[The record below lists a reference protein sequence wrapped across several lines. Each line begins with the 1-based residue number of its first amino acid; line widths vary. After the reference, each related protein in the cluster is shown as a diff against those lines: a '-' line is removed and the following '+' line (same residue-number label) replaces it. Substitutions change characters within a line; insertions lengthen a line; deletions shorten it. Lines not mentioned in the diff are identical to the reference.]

1 MSEDTT
7 GNEVTADFAAVS
19 DGATT
24 LFVADFSDTSTAWEA
39 YEALKSVED
48 GRHVAVDGVIVVK
61 READGSIE
69 VQKATDHSTK
79 RGLTWG
85 LVGGAAL
92 GILFPPTLLGSAAV
106 FGGAGAA
113 LGKARQMHHRND
125 LAERLQTSIA
135 PGHSGIVGIVSD
147 PGALEIRKALEKADS
162 IVASALDDVVAKD
175 IKALADEAAQEAE
188 AKDSSGS
195 SGSDAK

>member
-48 GRHVAVDGVIVVK
+48 GRHVAIDGVIVVK

-69 VQKATDHSTK
+69 VQEATDHSTK

-106 FGGAGAA
+106 LGGAGAA

-162 IVASALDDVVAKD
+162 VVASALDDVVAKD

-195 SGSDAK
+195 NRSDAK